1 MATHYAE
8 SNVEPYQVQ
17 SIVESLIIAGAFVSA
32 LGILSWTW
40 VKTRAAKYGA
50 VETAKLAESV
60 GLLHD
65 RVDSLQEELGYAHE
79 RLDFAE
85 RVLTRIADDGAPR
98 ELPKH

>member
-1 MATHYAE
+1 M
-8 SNVEPYQVQ
+8 EPYQIQ
-17 SIVESLIIAGAFVSA
+17 SIVESLIVAGGMLTG

-40 VKTRAAKYGA
+40 VKTRAAKYGG

-65 RVDSLQEELGYAHE
+65 RMDNLQEELGYVHE

>member
-1 MATHYAE
+1 M
-8 SNVEPYQVQ
+8 EPYQIQ
-17 SIVESLIIAGAFVSA
+17 SVVESLIIAGGMLTG

-40 VKTRAAKYGA
+40 VKTRAAKSA
-50 VETAKLAESV
+50 VVETAKLAESV

-65 RVDSLQEELGYAHE
+65 RVDSLQEELGYVHE

-85 RVLTRIADDGAPR
+85 RVLTRVADDGAPR

>member
-1 MATHYAE
+1 M
-8 SNVEPYQVQ
+8 EPYQVQ

-40 VKTRAAKYGA
+40 VKTRAAKYGG